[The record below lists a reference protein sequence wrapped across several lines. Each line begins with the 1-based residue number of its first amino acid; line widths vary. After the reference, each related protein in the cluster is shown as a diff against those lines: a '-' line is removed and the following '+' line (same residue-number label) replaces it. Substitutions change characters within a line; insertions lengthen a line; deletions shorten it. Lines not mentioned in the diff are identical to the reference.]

1 MLRKNLVIAF
11 CGLFCL
17 LFWVGPLS
25 ETHAS
30 EMEIKQ
36 QTITVQ
42 IEQWNTLKQQLQ
54 KQQAT
59 LLMLQ
64 EEITLLKTPSAELM
78 QNLKAAREQLQ
89 KAQSEL
95 TESNHSLTNASEE
108 IRKVSTLCSELKVQL
123 QQERSK
129 AKLKARQNAFW
140 GFIAGFFVGCVYVNK

>member
-1 MLRKNLVIAF
+1 MLRKNLIMAF
-11 CGLFCL
+11 CGLFWL
-17 LFWVGPLS
+17 LSWFWPLS

-30 EMEIKQ
+30 EIKQ

-54 KQQAT
+54 EQQVT

-95 TESNHSLTNASEE
+95 KESNRSLTNASEE
-108 IRKVSTLCSELKVQL
+108 IRKVSTLCSELKVLL

-129 AKLKARQNAFW
+129 ANLKARQNVFW
-140 GFIAGFFVGCVYVNK
+140 GFVAGFLVGYVYNGIK

>member
-11 CGLFCL
+11 CGLLCL
-17 LFWVGPLS
+17 LSWFWPLS

-30 EMEIKQ
+30 EIKQ

-54 KQQAT
+54 EQQVT

-95 TESNHSLTNASEE
+95 TESNRSLTNASEE

-123 QQERSK
+123 KQERSK
-129 AKLKARQNAFW
+129 AKLKERKNAFW
-140 GFIAGFFVGCVYVNK
+140 GFLAGFFVGHIYNSNK

>member
-30 EMEIKQ
+30 EIKQ
-36 QTITVQ
+36 QTIIVQ
-42 IEQWNTLKQQLQ
+42 MEQWNTLKQQLQ
-54 KQQAT
+54 EQQVT

-95 TESNHSLTNASEE
+95 TESNRSLTNASEE

-123 QQERSK
+123 KQERSK
-129 AKLKARQNAFW
+129 SKLKARQNVLW
-140 GFIAGFFVGCVYVNK
+140 GFVAGFFVGYLYNDIK

>member
-17 LFWVGPLS
+17 LSWVWPLS

-30 EMEIKQ
+30 EIKQ

-54 KQQAT
+54 EQQVT

-95 TESNHSLTNASEE
+95 TESNRSLTNASEE
-108 IRKVSTLCSELKVQL
+108 IRKVSNLCNELKVKL

-129 AKLKARQNAFW
+129 AKLKARQKAFW
-140 GFIAGFFVGCVYVNK
+140 GFVAGFFVGYLYNDIK

>member
-11 CGLFCL
+11 CGLLCL
-17 LFWVGPLS
+17 LSWFWPLS

-30 EMEIKQ
+30 EIKQ

-54 KQQAT
+54 KQQMT

-64 EEITLLKTPSAELM
+64 GEITLLKTPSAELM

-95 TESNHSLTNASEE
+95 TESNRSLANASEE

-140 GFIAGFFVGCVYVNK
+140 GFVAGFFIGYVYKEVK

>member
-11 CGLFCL
+11 CGLLCL
-17 LFWVGPLS
+17 LSWVWPLS

-30 EMEIKQ
+30 EIKQ

-54 KQQAT
+54 EQQVT

-64 EEITLLKTPSAELM
+64 EEITLLKMPSAELM
-78 QNLKAAREQLQ
+78 QNLKAARERLQ

-95 TESNHSLTNASEE
+95 TESNRSLTNASEE
-108 IRKVSTLCSELKVQL
+108 IRKVSTLCIELKVQL

-140 GFIAGFFVGCVYVNK
+140 GFVAGFFVGCIYNSNK

>member
-1 MLRKNLVIAF
+1 MLRKNIVIAF
-11 CGLFCL
+11 CGLLCL
-17 LFWVGPLS
+17 LSWFWPLS

-30 EMEIKQ
+30 EIKQ

-54 KQQAT
+54 EQQVT

-95 TESNHSLTNASEE
+95 IESNRSLTNASEE

-129 AKLKARQNAFW
+129 AKLQVRQKTFW
-140 GFIAGFFVGCVYVNK
+140 GFVAGFFVGYVYKEVK

>member
-11 CGLFCL
+11 CGLLCL
-17 LFWVGPLS
+17 LSWVWPLS

-30 EMEIKQ
+30 EIKQ

-54 KQQAT
+54 EQQVT

-95 TESNHSLTNASEE
+95 TESNRSLTNASEE

-129 AKLKARQNAFW
+129 AKMKARQKTFW
-140 GFIAGFFVGCVYVNK
+140 GFVSGFFVGYLYNDIK

>member
-1 MLRKNLVIAF
+1 MLRKNLIIAF
-11 CGLFCL
+11 CGLLCL
-17 LFWVGPLS
+17 LSWFWPLS

-30 EMEIKQ
+30 EIKQ
-36 QTITVQ
+36 QKITVQ
-42 IEQWNTLKQQLQ
+42 IEQWNALKQQLQ
-54 KQQAT
+54 EQQVT

-64 EEITLLKTPSAELM
+64 EEITLLKTPSAELI

-95 TESNHSLTNASEE
+95 TESNRSLTNASEE

-140 GFIAGFFVGCVYVNK
+140 GFVAGFFVGCIYNSNK

>member
-1 MLRKNLVIAF
+1 MLRKNIVIAF

-17 LFWVGPLS
+17 LSWFWPLS

-30 EMEIKQ
+30 EIKQ
-36 QTITVQ
+36 QTIIVQ
-42 IEQWNTLKQQLQ
+42 MEQWNALKQQLQ
-54 KQQAT
+54 EQQVT

-95 TESNHSLTNASEE
+95 TESNRSLTNASEE
-108 IRKVSTLCSELKVQL
+108 IRKVSALCSELKVQL

-140 GFIAGFFVGCVYVNK
+140 GFVAGFCVGYLYNDIK

>member
-11 CGLFCL
+11 CGLLCL
-17 LFWVGPLS
+17 LSWVWPLS
-25 ETHAS
+25 AMHAS
-30 EMEIKQ
+30 EIKQ

-54 KQQAT
+54 EQQVT

-95 TESNHSLTNASEE
+95 TESNRSLTNASEE

-140 GFIAGFFVGCVYVNK
+140 GFVAGFFVGYLYNDIK

>member
-1 MLRKNLVIAF
+1 MLRKNIVIAF
-11 CGLFCL
+11 CGLLCL
-17 LFWVGPLS
+17 LSWFWPLS

-30 EMEIKQ
+30 EIKQ

-54 KQQAT
+54 EQQLT

-64 EEITLLKTPSAELM
+64 EEITLLKTPSAELK

-123 QQERSK
+123 EKERSK
-129 AKLKARQNAFW
+129 VKLKARQNAFW
-140 GFIAGFFVGCVYVNK
+140 GFVAGFFVGYLYNDIK

>member
-1 MLRKNLVIAF
+1 MLRKNLTIAF
-11 CGLFCL
+11 CGLLCL
-17 LFWVGPLS
+17 LSWVWPLS

-30 EMEIKQ
+30 EIKQ

-42 IEQWNTLKQQLQ
+42 IEQWNALKQQLQ
-54 KQQAT
+54 EQQVT

-64 EEITLLKTPSAELM
+64 EEIILLKAPSAELI

-129 AKLKARQNAFW
+129 AKLKARQQAFW
-140 GFIAGFFVGCVYVNK
+140 GFIAGVFVGYVYKEFE

>member
-30 EMEIKQ
+30 EIKQ
-36 QTITVQ
+36 QTIIVQ
-42 IEQWNTLKQQLQ
+42 MEQWNTLKQQLQ
-54 KQQAT
+54 EQQVT

-64 EEITLLKTPSAELM
+64 EEITLLKTPSAELI

-95 TESNHSLTNASEE
+95 TESNRSLTNASEE
-108 IRKVSTLCSELKVQL
+108 IRKVSALCSELKVRL
-123 QQERSK
+123 EQERSK

-140 GFIAGFFVGCVYVNK
+140 GFIVGFFAGYLYNDIK

>member
-11 CGLFCL
+11 CGLLCL
-17 LFWVGPLS
+17 LSWVWPLS

-30 EMEIKQ
+30 EIKQ

-54 KQQAT
+54 EQQVT

-140 GFIAGFFVGCVYVNK
+140 GFVAGVFIGYVYNVIK

>member
-11 CGLFCL
+11 CGLLCL
-17 LFWVGPLS
+17 LSWFWPLS
-25 ETHAS
+25 GTHAS
-30 EMEIKQ
+30 EIKQ

-54 KQQAT
+54 EQQVT

-95 TESNHSLTNASEE
+95 TESNRSLTNASEE

-140 GFIAGFFVGCVYVNK
+140 GFVAAFFASYLYNK

>member
-11 CGLFCL
+11 CGLLCL
-17 LFWVGPLS
+17 LSWVWPLS

-30 EMEIKQ
+30 EIKQ

-54 KQQAT
+54 EQQVT

-95 TESNHSLTNASEE
+95 TESNRSLTNASEE

-123 QQERSK
+123 EKERRK

-140 GFIAGFFVGCVYVNK
+140 GFIVGLFIGYVYNGIQ

>member
-1 MLRKNLVIAF
+1 MLRKNIVIAF
-11 CGLFCL
+11 CGLLCL
-17 LFWVGPLS
+17 LSWFWPLS

-30 EMEIKQ
+30 EIKQ

-54 KQQAT
+54 EQQVT

-95 TESNHSLTNASEE
+95 TESNRSLTNASEE
-108 IRKVSTLCSELKVQL
+108 IRKVSALCSELKVQL

-140 GFIAGFFVGCVYVNK
+140 GFIAGCFVCYLYNDIK

>member
-30 EMEIKQ
+30 EIKQ

-54 KQQAT
+54 EQQVT

-95 TESNHSLTNASEE
+95 TESNRSLANASEE

-140 GFIAGFFVGCVYVNK
+140 GFVAGFCVGYLYNDIK

>member
-1 MLRKNLVIAF
+1 MLRKNLVIVF
-11 CGLFCL
+11 CGLLCL
-17 LFWVGPLS
+17 LSWFWPLS

-30 EMEIKQ
+30 EIKQ

-42 IEQWNTLKQQLQ
+42 MEQWNTLKQQLQ
-54 KQQAT
+54 EQQVT

-95 TESNHSLTNASEE
+95 TESNRSLANASEE

-123 QQERSK
+123 QQERNK
-129 AKLKARQNAFW
+129 AKLNARQNAFW
-140 GFIAGFFVGCVYVNK
+140 GFVAGFCVGYLYNDIK

>member
-1 MLRKNLVIAF
+1 MLRKNLVIAC
-11 CGLFCL
+11 CGLLCL
-17 LFWVGPLS
+17 LSWVWPLS

-30 EMEIKQ
+30 EIKQ

-54 KQQAT
+54 EQQVT

-95 TESNHSLTNASEE
+95 TECNRSLTNASEE

-123 QQERSK
+123 QQERNK
-129 AKLKARQNAFW
+129 AKLMARQKAFW
-140 GFIAGFFVGCVYVNK
+140 GFIAGFFVGYVYKEFK

>member
-11 CGLFCL
+11 CGLLCL
-17 LFWVGPLS
+17 LSWVWPLS

-30 EMEIKQ
+30 EIKQ

-42 IEQWNTLKQQLQ
+42 IEQWNALKQQLQ
-54 KQQAT
+54 EQQMI

-64 EEITLLKTPSAELM
+64 EEITLLKTPSSELM

-95 TESNHSLTNASEE
+95 TESNRSLTNASKE

-129 AKLKARQNAFW
+129 AKLKARQKACW
-140 GFIAGFFVGCVYVNK
+140 GLVVGFFVGYLYNDIK

>member
-1 MLRKNLVIAF
+1 MLRKNIVIAF
-11 CGLFCL
+11 CGLLCL
-17 LFWVGPLS
+17 LSWFWPLS

-30 EMEIKQ
+30 EIKQ

-54 KQQAT
+54 EQQVT

-95 TESNHSLTNASEE
+95 TESNRSLMSASEE
-108 IRKVSTLCSELKVQL
+108 IKKVSTLCSELKVQL

-129 AKLKARQNAFW
+129 AKLKARQQAFW
-140 GFIAGFFVGCVYVNK
+140 GFIAGVFVGYIYNNSK

>member
-11 CGLFCL
+11 CGLLCL
-17 LFWVGPLS
+17 LSWVWPLS

-30 EMEIKQ
+30 EIKQ

-42 IEQWNTLKQQLQ
+42 IEQWNALKQQLQ
-54 KQQAT
+54 EQQVA

-95 TESNHSLTNASEE
+95 TESNRSLTNASEE

-140 GFIAGFFVGCVYVNK
+140 GFVAGFFVGYLYNDIK

>member
-1 MLRKNLVIAF
+1 MLRKNIVIAF
-11 CGLFCL
+11 CGLLCL
-17 LFWVGPLS
+17 LSLVCPLS

-30 EMEIKQ
+30 EIKQ

-54 KQQAT
+54 GQQVT

-64 EEITLLKTPSAELM
+64 EEITLLKTPSSELM

-95 TESNHSLTNASEE
+95 TESNRSLTNASEE
-108 IRKVSTLCSELKVQL
+108 IRKVSTLCNELKVQL

-129 AKLKARQNAFW
+129 VKLKARQNAFW
-140 GFIAGFFVGCVYVNK
+140 GFLTGFFIGYVYKEVK

>member
-1 MLRKNLVIAF
+1 MLRKNIVIAF
-11 CGLFCL
+11 CGLLCL
-17 LFWVGPLS
+17 LSWVWPLS

-30 EMEIKQ
+30 EIKQ

-54 KQQAT
+54 EQQMT

-64 EEITLLKTPSAELM
+64 EEITLLKTPSTELM

-95 TESNHSLTNASEE
+95 TESNRSLTNASEE

-140 GFIAGFFVGCVYVNK
+140 GLVTGFFVGYVYNDIK

>member
-11 CGLFCL
+11 CGLLCL
-17 LFWVGPLS
+17 LSWFWPLS
-25 ETHAS
+25 AMHAS
-30 EMEIKQ
+30 EIKQ

-54 KQQAT
+54 EQQVT

-64 EEITLLKTPSAELM
+64 EEITLLKTPSAELI

-95 TESNHSLTNASEE
+95 TESNRSLTNALEE

-140 GFIAGFFVGCVYVNK
+140 GFIVGFFVGYVYKGSK

>member
-11 CGLFCL
+11 CGLLCL
-17 LFWVGPLS
+17 LSWVGPLS

-30 EMEIKQ
+30 EIEIKQ

-95 TESNHSLTNASEE
+95 IESNRSLTNASEE
-108 IRKVSTLCSELKVQL
+108 IRKVSTLCSELKVHL

-129 AKLKARQNAFW
+129 AKLKSRQNAFW
-140 GFIAGFFVGCVYVNK
+140 GFLVGFILIYV

>member
-11 CGLFCL
+11 CGLLCL
-17 LFWVGPLS
+17 LSWFWPLS

-30 EMEIKQ
+30 EIKQ

-42 IEQWNTLKQQLQ
+42 IEQWNALKQQLQ
-54 KQQAT
+54 EQQVT

-64 EEITLLKTPSAELM
+64 EEITLLKTPSDKLM

-95 TESNHSLTNASEE
+95 TESNRSLTNASEE

-129 AKLKARQNAFW
+129 AKMTARQNAFW
-140 GFIAGFFVGCVYVNK
+140 GFLTGFFIGYVYKEVK

>member
-11 CGLFCL
+11 FGLLCL
-17 LFWVGPLS
+17 LSWFCPLS

-30 EMEIKQ
+30 EIKQ

-54 KQQAT
+54 EQQVT

-95 TESNHSLTNASEE
+95 TESNRSLTNASEE

-129 AKLKARQNAFW
+129 AKLKVRQKAFW

>member
-1 MLRKNLVIAF
+1 MLRKNLIIVF
-11 CGLFCL
+11 CGLLCL
-17 LFWVGPLS
+17 LSWVWPLS

-30 EMEIKQ
+30 EIKQ
-36 QTITVQ
+36 QMITVQ

-54 KQQAT
+54 EQQVT

-64 EEITLLKTPSAELM
+64 EEITLLKTPSTELM

-95 TESNHSLTNASEE
+95 TESNRSLTNASEE
-108 IRKVSTLCSELKVQL
+108 IRKVSALCSELKVQL

-140 GFIAGFFVGCVYVNK
+140 GLVTGFFIGYIYKEVK